1 MTNIVR
7 NIILEDYPRKLLAL
21 IFAVMLY
28 LGVSNQIFEE
38 RRIHDVPVDIK
49 LSSELAFTSKKKHQV
64 TISVHCSARTY
75 KEIHPEDFAASVFI
89 GPEHRLDDDTY
100 LVPLKPEMFKQKTGV
115 RIVNSQPLKIQLQRK
130 ISKRIPVKAQFSG
143 SLSNEYRQAGT
154 RCIPE
159 MVIVSGPELTVNS
172 LESIFSEPI
181 PLSESVRDSF
191 EYESRIIIPDGIE
204 VSPDKAMIQVD
215 IAKRFEQRHLNN
227 LPVLLMQS
235 GDTSL
240 KATLLNPEQ
249 RADVILTGLPSQLS
263 GLDSRDIRL
272 FADLSGI
279 DKSGIYT
286 VPLRYSSTVDGVS
299 VKAVSPGEIQ
309 VNVIKL
315 P

>member
-115 RIVNSQPLKIQLQRK
+115 RIVHWL
-130 ISKRIPVKAQFSG
+130 
-143 SLSNEYRQAGT
+143 
-154 RCIPE
+154 
-159 MVIVSGPELTVNS
+159 
-172 LESIFSEPI
+172 
-181 PLSESVRDSF
+181 
-191 EYESRIIIPDGIE
+191 
-204 VSPDKAMIQVD
+204 
-215 IAKRFEQRHLNN
+215 
-227 LPVLLMQS
+227 
-235 GDTSL
+235 
-240 KATLLNPEQ
+240 
-249 RADVILTGLPSQLS
+249 
-263 GLDSRDIRL
+263 
-272 FADLSGI
+272 
-279 DKSGIYT
+279 
-286 VPLRYSSTVDGVS
+286 
-299 VKAVSPGEIQ
+299 
-309 VNVIKL
+309 
-315 P
+315 